1 MKITQIVQKEL
12 VSTQNS
18 SGCMHCQHTFNSF
31 LSIFPLLHSNSKQ
44 AMKVTIATIFFL
56 CVINLLKNGSLELNI
71 VSSVIFEL
79 VVGELIA
86 DIVKQIVKPV
96 YGNEL
101 EMW

>member
-1 MKITQIVQKEL
+1 ME
-12 VSTQNS
+12 
-18 SGCMHCQHTFNSF
+18 
-31 LSIFPLLHSNSKQ
+31 
-44 AMKVTIATIFFL
+44 VTIATIFLL